1 LLARSVGVDDA
12 ERVFVSGLLHDV
24 GRLVMLRNFPEQTA
38 AVLAKAH
45 ADLES
50 LHKTERNAWGFSHA
64 TLAGMLFK
72 AWRLP
77 LQLLQNVALHHA
89 PSRADDPK
97 EASILHVA
105 DIMAHSMLLGAS
117 GTPIAPKLNPQA
129 WRRLEVSPRAV
140 EHLSRVVDGYVE
152 DLERVF
158 FSDDD

>member
-1 LLARSVGVDDA
+1 
-12 ERVFVSGLLHDV
+12 
-24 GRLVMLRNFPEQTA
+24 
-38 AVLAKAH
+38 
-45 ADLES
+45 
-50 LHKTERNAWGFSHA
+50 
-64 TLAGMLFK
+64 MLFK